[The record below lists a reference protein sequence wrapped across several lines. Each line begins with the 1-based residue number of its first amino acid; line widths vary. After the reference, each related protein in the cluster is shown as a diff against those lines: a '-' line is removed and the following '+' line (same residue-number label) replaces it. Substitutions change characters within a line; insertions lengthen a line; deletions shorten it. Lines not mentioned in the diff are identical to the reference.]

1 MPPRNPNSNT
11 SELIRTSVL
20 VKSATDRALRDLA
33 EKAHR
38 PLSWEI
44 RLALE
49 AHVAEADY
57 DPEDVVT

>member
-1 MPPRNPNSNT
+1 MANRKGDR
-11 SELIRTSVL
+11 ELVRTSVL
-20 VKSATDRALRDLA
+20 VDAETDRALRDLA

-49 AHVAEADY
+49 AHVTRVLKEAA
-57 DPEDVVT
+57 